1 MASIQ
6 ERLNTWWATRRPEQ
20 KFKFKVGAGIGAMI
34 VVAWAVSST
43 VHSKKAPNTAPK
55 ASQTILLDRSAHL
68 SAADQQAE
76 IEAMQHQ
83 LQQLQGIITS
93 GSSMTRQQVDEILAE
108 ERKREAQQNSGAPAA
123 PGGTGGGGGGGG
135 VNNAQMAALRAQIN
149 QLQQQIHERQA
160 PTVPQPQA
168 PLPSVQPG
176 TSYYGAAN
184 IIELGGPA
192 NGGGHADVSAS
203 AKTAGAVPPPP
214 VAPPGAG
221 GQVHVT
227 APSGVLNGL
236 KTVGGQP
243 QQAGGVS
250 AGPAVVKVN
259 AKAKAY
265 IPPGSIITGVTLN
278 GVNVGTGAG
287 AQANPQIVEIRVKK
301 PVIMPN
307 GFRINLHNCMII
319 ATGYGDL
326 AAERVY
332 LRPTTLSCVAPDGA
346 SIQSAIKGYVVG
358 DDGIAGMKGVVVSHQ
373 GELLE
378 KGMLAGLISGFG
390 SSFSPTS
397 VSPISLNPGGT
408 TQYQYPSVSSI
419 MGNSIAGGA
428 SNAASL
434 IAKFYL
440 AQAQR
445 LQPTLQINP
454 GTSVDIILENGAN
467 VLKKG
472 LTSSQLAR
480 VAWEASGEQRG
491 SQAPIAPQSSE
502 QQQAQA
508 AVTGFGKAVQYPAGS
523 IVQK

>member
-20 KFKFKVGAGIGAMI
+20 KFKVKVGAGIGAMI
-34 VVAWAVSST
+34 LVAWAVSSS
-43 VHSKKAPNTAPK
+43 VHGKKHVTTAPK
-55 ASQTILLDRSAHL
+55 ASQTILLDRSANL

-76 IEAMQHQ
+76 IQAMQRQ
-83 LQQLQGIITS
+83 LQELKGIVTS
-93 GSSMTRQQVDEILAE
+93 GSSMTRQQVDEILSE
-108 ERKREAQQNSGAPAA
+108 ERRREQQQGGAGPAA
-123 PGGTGGGGGGGG
+123 PGGGTGGGGAD
-135 VNNAQMAALRAQIN
+135 NAQMAALRAQIN
-149 QLQQQIHERQA
+149 QLQQQIHEQPA
-160 PTVPQPQA
+160 PQVPQPQQ

-184 IIELGGPA
+184 IIELGGP
-192 NGGGHADVSAS
+192 G
-203 AKTAGAVPPPP
+203 KTAGANDVSANANGGSSVPPPP
-214 VAPPGAG
+214 SAPPGAA

-236 KTVGGQP
+236 KTMGGQP
-243 QQAGGVS
+243 DQPGGVS
-250 AGPAVVKVN
+250 AGPAVVKVSS
-259 AKAKAY
+259 KAKAY

-287 AQANPQIVEIRVKK
+287 AQANPQIVEVRVKE

-332 LRPTTLSCVAPDGA
+332 LRPTTLSCVSPTGA

-390 SSFSPTS
+390 SSFQPTT
-397 VSPISLNPGGT
+397 VSPLALNPGGT
-408 TQYQYPSVSSI
+408 TQYQYPSVSNVV
-419 MGNSIAGGA
+419 GNSISSGA

-440 AQAQR
+440 EQAQK

-454 GTSVDIILENGAN
+454 GTSVDIILESGAN

-472 LTSSQLAR
+472 MTSAQLAR
-480 VAWEASGEQRG
+480 VAWESSGEPSG
-491 SQAPIAPQSSE
+491 NKPPIAPQSNE

-508 AVTGFGKAVQYPAGS
+508 AVSGFGKAVQYPAGS